1 MYFIFKEETKNRRN
15 QVLLTFSFNDQ
26 KQSIYQLLL
35 SQN

>member
-15 QVLLTFSFNDQ
+15 QVLRTFGFIDQ